1 MVIKMSDLQ
10 EAIYRIV
17 VKEVARTQPKREEN
31 FLSKRDA
38 EKLIKKYTKRYAL
51 QEYLNATE
59 AADVLGMSLT
69 TFWRFRQEHN
79 VPVHVIDGVKR
90 YKKSELI
97 KCVEDNSVRGYA

>member
-1 MVIKMSDLQ
+1 MSDLQ

-17 VKEVARTQPKREEN
+17 VKEVARTQPKREKN
-31 FLSKRDA
+31 FLSKKDA

-79 VPVHVIDGVKR
+79 VPVHVIDGIKR
-90 YKKSELI
+90 YRKSELI
-97 KCVEDNSVRGYA
+97 DCVEENSVQGYA